1 VANEGE
7 GDMLVRPLHPIF
19 AAELVGADLTRPPT
33 AELVRTV
40 EEAMALYGVL
50 VVRDCVISDAD
61 HLRFSRAFGPL
72 ELPSRMVTD
81 KVPAKPPRIA
91 PELFFAGNLDADGN
105 IIGYASETRKLA
117 KGAERFHTDSSF
129 HAMPTKWSALLGHET
144 PPPEAGGDTLFIDAR
159 AVYDDLPKA
168 TKDRIEQLVGIHDFW
183 AGRRNAGLKGEISEE
198 QRRQMPFPPVEHPLV
213 RTMPYGRKTLFIGG
227 HAARIKD
234 MPDEEGRALIEQ
246 LYDFATREKY
256 VYRHHWRRYDM
267 TIWDNR
273 CTMHA
278 ATPLLSDDYR
288 RDMRRTTINEH
299 GPETTAVQAMAAA
312 A

>member
-1 VANEGE
+1 
-7 GDMLVRPLHPIF
+7 MLVRPLHPIF
-19 AAELVGADLTRPPT
+19 AAELIGADLTQPPS
-33 AELVRTV
+33 ADLVRTV
-40 EEAMALYGVL
+40 EDAMATYGVL
-50 VVRDCVISDAD
+50 VIRNCAISDAD

-72 ELPSRMVTD
+72 ELPSRMVTH
-81 KVPAKPPRIA
+81 KAPAKPPRIA

-105 IIGYASETRKLA
+105 ILAYASEARKLA

-159 AVYDDLPKA
+159 AVYDDLPRA
-168 TKDRIEQLVGIHDFW
+168 MKDRIENLVGIHDFW
-183 AGRRNAGLKGEISEE
+183 AGRRNAGLKGEITDE
-198 QRRQMPFPPVEHPLV
+198 QRRQMPFPAVGHRLV
-213 RTMPYGRKTLFIGG
+213 RTMPYGRKSLFIGG
-227 HAARIKD
+227 HATGIEG
-234 MPDEEGRALIEQ
+234 MPEAEGLALIEE
-246 LYDFATREKY
+246 LYTFATQEKY
-256 VYRHHWRRYDM
+256 IYRHHWRRYDM

-278 ATPLLSDDYR
+278 ATPLLSDEYR

-299 GPETTAVQAMAAA
+299 GPETTAVEAMAAA